1 MSEIALG
8 VALVVLAAL
17 TLLQLLAASGQ
28 PVGRSMWGGAHRVL
42 PGRLRLGS
50 AVSML
55 VYVGIAGLLL
65 SRGRVLPGGESTT
78 VVVLT
83 WAAAVFFILSVPL
96 NAISRS
102 SVERWTMAPA
112 SALLAVSTVALA
124 LGA

>member
-1 MSEIALG
+1 
-8 VALVVLAAL
+8 
-17 TLLQLLAASGQ
+17 
-28 PVGRSMWGGAHRVL
+28 
-42 PGRLRLGS
+42 
-50 AVSML
+50 ML
-55 VYVGIAGLLL
+55 VYAAVAAVLL
-65 SRGRVLPGGESTT
+65 SRGRVLPGGDSTT

-102 SVERWTMAPA
+102 PAERWTMTPA